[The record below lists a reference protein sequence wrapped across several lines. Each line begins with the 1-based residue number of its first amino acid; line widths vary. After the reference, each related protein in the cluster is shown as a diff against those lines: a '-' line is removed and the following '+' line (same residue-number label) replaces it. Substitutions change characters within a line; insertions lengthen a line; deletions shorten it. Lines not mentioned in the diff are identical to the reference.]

1 MRQFLPK
8 LAGTVY
14 GFSEVL
20 ANQFAPPAGEA
31 RLGFSVLDAA
41 ARLERGE
48 MKKGAKPLKIN
59 KP

>member
-1 MRQFLPK
+1 MVFQKSWR
-8 LAGTVY
+8 T
-14 GFSEVL
+14 
-20 ANQFAPPAGEA
+20 QFAPPAGEA

-59 KP
+59 NP